1 MSFHDKKKMTS
12 ALRRISPNGIA
23 HEIGWGAN
31 IRQLRHMIKLR
42 THESSEWE
50 IRYVFNEVADI
61 LCNKFPL
68 MMYGLKK
75 EMVDGQYQYVD
86 EKKNG

>member
-1 MSFHDKKKMTS
+1 
-12 ALRRISPNGIA
+12 
-23 HEIGWGAN
+23 
-31 IRQLRHMIKLR
+31 MIKLR